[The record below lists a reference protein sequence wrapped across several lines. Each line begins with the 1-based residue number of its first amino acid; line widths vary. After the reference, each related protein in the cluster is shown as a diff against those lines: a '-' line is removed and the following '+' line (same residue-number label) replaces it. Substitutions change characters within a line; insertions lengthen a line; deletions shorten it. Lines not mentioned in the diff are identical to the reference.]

1 MSLTYQP
8 VTQMKYKEY
17 RDKNEIQQLI
27 NDDNYV
33 MTM

>member
-17 RDKNEIQQLI
+17 RDKDEIQQLI
-27 NDDNYV
+27 NSNEI
-33 MTM
+33 